1 MYVKHVTNGIPA
13 AMVLFHTC
21 FVFSKL
27 PYPYLYSFEKHNKN
41 IIRIILQHYILQ
53 QIMFLPA

>member
-1 MYVKHVTNGIPA
+1 MYIKHVTNGISA

-27 PYPYLYSFEKHNKN
+27 PYPYLYSFEKHNKK
-41 IIRIILQHYILQ
+41 IIIL
-53 QIMFLPA
+53 F